1 MTDTRPEGAEAD
13 PEGAS
18 PASIGGAGGS
28 GGTGR
33 TGPRHAAPNDSVA
46 RNSAIMAIGTFGSR
60 VLGFLRTA
68 LLSLVIVG
76 TALDAFTI
84 ANTLPTQLYVLING
98 GLISALLI
106 PQLTKAMMRADGG
119 QDFSDRLI
127 TLCLLILGGAT
138 VISFAATPWI
148 IDLLTK
154 EKSGPA
160 FIDLTIFLAYICI
173 PQLFFYGLYS
183 VLGQVLNA
191 RGNFLAYAWAP
202 AWANVIQIIGLV
214 WFIAQWKQQ
223 DDAVGWTT
231 EMVLVLGLS
240 TTLGIVMQ
248 GICLIW
254 PLRKSGFRY
263 RPRFG
268 WRGYGFGDM
277 SRMTGWTVAAL
288 VISQAYGL
296 ISTAVMSPGDTLG
309 SSIPGNGINGWAYT
323 IYILPHSI
331 ITTSI
336 VSALFPAMARAHE
349 SGDLGEMRR
358 RIVSGLTTPA
368 ILLLPATAAFI
379 ALGRPLAKFMFPGAK
394 YVPSQG
400 IDQVGDTATVLALMA
415 IGLLPFGVTALKQR
429 YCFARGDGWLNF
441 WLVAV
446 MTVINLGA
454 CAVAAWMTPAKY
466 IVAVIAA
473 GATIAN
479 IVSAA
484 AFLVV
489 ARKQLD
495 GLEFGRVSRLWVR
508 VTVAAA
514 IAGVGGWAMASLI
527 AEPASSWFIHAL
539 ALAAGGAVMGGL
551 YVGAAK
557 VMRIREVDD
566 MLAPIVRRLPLPR

>member
-1 MTDTRPEGAEAD
+1 VTDTRPEGADAD
-13 PEGAS
+13 PEGA
-18 PASIGGAGGS
+18 
-28 GGTGR
+28 
-33 TGPRHAAPNDSVA
+33 AAPAEGNSIA
-46 RNSAIMAIGTFGSR
+46 RNSTIMAIGTFGSR
-60 VLGFLRTA
+60 VLGFIRTA

-76 TALDAFTI
+76 TALDSFTI
-84 ANTLPTQLYVLING
+84 SNTLPTQLYVLING

-106 PQLTKAMMRADGG
+106 PQLTKAMMRKDGG

-148 IDLLTK
+148 IGLLTK
-154 EKSGPA
+154 DASGTA
-160 FIDLTIFLAYICI
+160 FIDLTVFLAYICM

-191 RGNFLAYAWAP
+191 RGNFLAFAWAP
-202 AWANVIQIIGLV
+202 AWANVVQIIGLV

-223 DDAVGWTT
+223 DSAVGWTT

-240 TTLGIVMQ
+240 TTLGIVLQ
-248 GICLIW
+248 GVCLIW
-254 PLRKSGFRY
+254 PLWKSGFRF

-296 ISTAVMSPGDTLG
+296 ISTAVMSPGDTSG
-309 SSIPGNGINGWAYT
+309 PSIPGNGINGWAYT

-336 VSALFPAMARAHE
+336 VSALFPAMSRAHE
-349 SGDLGEMRR
+349 AGDLSEMRR

-368 ILLLPATAAFI
+368 VLLLPATAAFI
-379 ALGRPLAKFMFPGAK
+379 ALGRPLAKSMFPGAK

-400 IDQVGDTATVLALMA
+400 IDQAGDTAVVLALMA
-415 IGLLPFGVTALKQR
+415 IGLLPFGITALKQR

-446 MTVINLGA
+446 MTAINLAA
-454 CAVAAWMTPAKY
+454 CAVAAWVTPAKY
-466 IVAVIAA
+466 IVAVIAG
-473 GATIAN
+473 GATLAN

-495 GLEFGRVSRLWVR
+495 GLEFGRVSRLWIR

-514 IAGVGGWAMASLI
+514 IAGAGGWAVATLI
-527 AEPASSWFIHAL
+527 VDPGNSWLIHVTS
-539 ALAAGGAVMGGL
+539 LAAGGAAMAVL
-551 YVGAAK
+551 YYVAAK
-557 VMRIREVDD
+557 VMKIREVDEL
-566 MLAPIVRRLPLPR
+566 LAPILRRLPI

>member
-13 PEGAS
+13 PEGA
-18 PASIGGAGGS
+18 
-28 GGTGR
+28 
-33 TGPRHAAPNDSVA
+33 AAPTGGNSIA
-46 RNSAIMAIGTFGSR
+46 RNSAIMALGTFGSR

-76 TALDAFTI
+76 TAWDSFTI
-84 ANTLPTQLYVLING
+84 SNTLPTQLYVLING

-106 PQLTKAMMRADGG
+106 PQLTKAMMRKDGG

-138 VISFAATPWI
+138 VLSIAATPWI

-154 EKSGPA
+154 DGSGQS
-160 FIDLTIFLAYICI
+160 FVDLTTFMAYICM

-214 WFIAQWKQQ
+214 WFIWQWEQQ
-223 DDAVGWTT
+223 DSATGWTT
-231 EMVLVLGLS
+231 EMILVLGLS
-240 TTLGIVMQ
+240 TTLGIALQ
-248 GICLIW
+248 GLCLVW
-254 PLRKSGFRY
+254 PLWRSGFRY

-268 WRGYGFGDM
+268 WRGYGFSEM
-277 SRMTGWTVAAL
+277 SRMTGWTVGAL
-288 VISQAYGL
+288 VLSQAYGL
-296 ISTAVMSPGDTLG
+296 ISTRVMGPGDTLG
-309 SSIPGNGINGWAYT
+309 ASIPGNGVSAWAYT

-336 VSALFPAMARAHE
+336 VSALFPAMSRAHE
-349 SGDLGEMRR
+349 AGDLREMRQR
-358 RIVSGLTTPA
+358 VVSGLSTPA
-368 ILLLPATAAFI
+368 VLLLPATAAFI
-379 ALGRPLAKFMFPGAK
+379 ALGRPLAKTLFPGVK
-394 YVPSQG
+394 YLPEKG
-400 IDQVGDTATVLALMA
+400 IDQAGDVALVLALMA
-415 IGLLPFGVTALKQR
+415 IGLMPFGITALKQR

-446 MTVINLGA
+446 MTAINLAA
-454 CAVAAWMTPAKY
+454 CAVAVWMTPAKY
-466 IVAVIAA
+466 VVAVVAG

-479 IVSAA
+479 IVSAG

-489 ARKQLD
+489 ARKQLN
-495 GLEFGRVSRLWVR
+495 GLDFGRVSRLWAR

-514 IAGVGGWAMASLI
+514 IAGLGGWSVASLV
-527 AEPASSWFIHAL
+527 ADPASTYVTQVLS
-539 ALAAGGAVMGGL
+539 LAAGGAAMAVL
-551 YVGAAK
+551 YYVGAK
-557 VMRIREVDD
+557 VMRISEVDE
-566 MLAPIVRRLPLPR
+566 MLAPILRRLPI